1 MRLIVLITI
10 IFMNAYTA
18 FSSDHSIEDIRKK
31 YQLAVYDSKVANVLS
46 ERLNKIDKPDAL
58 TLAYKGSTL
67 ALKAKHAWNPYAKLE
82 YMNSFD
88 EIINEAVRRNS
99 EDIEIRFLRYSVQL
113 NTPKYL
119 GLSKN
124 LSEDKSKIVSLI
136 LQKKFK
142 DKDKKLIAE
151 IYQFMLKSNV
161 LTAAERE
168 QLLAVLKTI

>member
-1 MRLIVLITI
+1 MKLIGLLTFF
-10 IFMNAYTA
+10 FMNAFLA
-18 FSSDHSIEDIRKK
+18 FSSDHSIEDVRKK
-31 YQLAVYDSKVANVLS
+31 YQLAVYDSKIANVLS
-46 ERLNKIDKPDAL
+46 EKLNKIEKPDPL
-58 TLAYKGSTL
+58 TLAYKGSTQ
-67 ALKAKHAWNPYAKLE
+67 ALKAKHAWNPYTKLE

-88 EIINEAVRRNS
+88 AIINEAVRLNS
-99 EDIEIRFLRYSVQL
+99 EDVEIRFLRYSVQL

-124 LSEDKSKIVSLI
+124 LSEDRSKIVSLI

-142 DKDKKLIAE
+142 DKDKKLISE

-161 LTAAERE
+161 LSNAERE

>member
-1 MRLIVLITI
+1 MKLIILITI
-10 IFMNAYTA
+10 FFMNTFAT
-18 FSSDHSIEDIRKK
+18 FSSDYSIEDIRKK

-46 ERLNKIDKPDAL
+46 DRLGKIEKPDAL
-58 TLAYKGSTL
+58 TLAYKGSTF
-67 ALKAKHAWNPYAKLE
+67 ALKAKHAWNPYTKLE

-88 EIINEAVRRNS
+88 EIINQAVRQNS

-124 LSEDKSKIVSLI
+124 LSEDKSKIVNLM

-142 DKDKKLIAE
+142 DKDKKLISE

-161 LTAAERE
+161 LTASERE